1 MAVVDIVMPKMGESI
16 MDGRILKW
24 FKQPGDKIERDET
37 LFEISTDKV
46 DTEVPSAEGG
56 ILVEVLFAEGDTA
69 NVGDVVAR
77 IETDAANAKVKAGV
91 TKADAPQAAAIE
103 ESKAVEKAPEPVKET
118 VQAPAAETETKSG
131 SGSGFYS
138 PLVLNIASK
147 EGVTMDELS
156 GITGTGAGGRVR
168 KQDILAYIE
177 DRESGKVTKPAAPK
191 AKQGGTVTPSTAKSV
206 VVERK
211 QSEYRAPEIHKSVD
225 LTNLYNMPGV
235 DVVPMDTL
243 QSKMAEHMVMSIH
256 TSPHV
261 AAIAECD
268 LSAVDKARRVL
279 GDEFL
284 KREGF
289 KLSYMPFICEAVV
302 KALKDFPLV
311 NASIDGTNILVKSFI
326 NLGVAVA
333 MDNGGLIVPVIK
345 NADSKNLTGIAREMT
360 DLAKRARVKKLT
372 LDEIQDGTFTI
383 SNYGVF
389 GNIIGTPIINQP
401 QVAIL
406 GTGAIKKR
414 PVVVETS
421 EGDAIVIKPMMY
433 LTLSFDHRLID
444 GALGGKFV
452 MKVVE
457 YLENYTV

>member
-24 FKQPGDKIERDET
+24 FKQPGDKIDRDET

-77 IETDAANAKVKAGV
+77 IETDAANANVKSGV
-91 TKADAPQAAAIE
+91 TKAEVKE
-103 ESKAVEKAPEPVKET
+103 EPKAVEKAPEPVKET
-118 VQAPAAETETKSG
+118 VQAPAAETKTETKSG

-147 EGVTMDELS
+147 EGVSMDELS
-156 GITGTGAGGRVR
+156 GIKGTGNGGRVR
-168 KQDILAYIE
+168 KQDILAYVE
-177 DRESGKVTKPAAPK
+177 DRKAGKVTKPEAPK
-191 AKQGGTVTPSTAKSV
+191 ATQGGTTTPSTAKAV
-206 VVERK
+206 TVERK
-211 QSEYRAPEIHKSVD
+211 QAEYKAPEIHKSVD

-243 QSKMAEHMVMSIH
+243 QSKMAEHMVMSIQ

-268 LSAVDKARRVL
+268 MSAVDRARKVL

-326 NLGVAVA
+326 NLGIAVA

-383 SNYGVF
+383 TNYGVF

-444 GALGGKFV
+444 GALGGKFI